1 MKLYETRRP
10 PPCGCRLPDRI
21 ELPVYPGH
29 VEVRRVSNAGCFRL
43 HSGQVFL
50 SQALNGEEVGLEEVH
65 DGVWNILYYDTL
77 LGRFD
82 ERTKAITG
90 APSIRAGC

>member
-1 MKLYETRRP
+1 MPSSRP
-10 PPCGCRLPDRI
+10 YPDRI
-21 ELPVYPGH
+21 EPPVYPGH
-29 VEVRRVSNAGCFRL
+29 IEVRRVSNAGCFRL
-43 HSGQVFL
+43 NSGQVFL

-82 ERTKAITG
+82 ERTRAITG